1 MHGPATAAA
10 TRPTLASMRPTLRA
24 LAASQGGV
32 FTRRQAKLDGCSER
46 EIKTRTGPRGDWV
59 VVRRGVYAERFV
71 WESADD
77 VGRYEL
83 EGEGGRSGDRGHL
96 RLQPHVGG
104 DPAGACPPD
113 PRWHELVHVTRPDVL
128 GGRVEGGVK
137 HHKGWRDAD
146 VVMLDDLPVTSLAR
160 TAVDVAREL
169 GFEDGVV
176 AADAALRLGATQHEI
191 GAVLQRMESW
201 PFVTRAR
208 AAADVADGG
217 AETIGE
223 TLTRLL
229 VLELGIGRPETQFEV
244 WSEGRHAFVDLKLRR
259 HFIEFDGKI
268 KYLGREQ
275 RWRPRPAGPRRGRL
289 VGEAAGGLAEAVRRW
304 PRHVPGHLVGAD
316 AGAARG
322 RPSGGS
328 SRSS

>member
-1 MHGPATAAA
+1 
-10 TRPTLASMRPTLRA
+10 MRPTLRA
-24 LAASQGGV
+24 LAAIQGGV

-46 EIKTRTGPRGDWV
+46 EIKTRTGPHGDWV
-59 VVRRGVYAERFV
+59 TVRRGVYAERVV
-71 WESADD
+71 WEGTDD

-83 EGEGGRSGDRGHL
+83 EVRA
-96 RLQPHVGG
+96 VGLVTE
-104 DPAGACPPD
+104 DTYVYSHTSAATLWNMPTR
-113 PRWHELVHVTRPDVL
+113 PRWYELVHVTRPDVL

-137 HHKGWRDAD
+137 HHKGWWGDD
-146 VVMLDDLPVTSLAR
+146 VVMLDELPVTSLAR
-160 TAVDVAREL
+160 TAMDVAREL

-191 GAVLQRMESW
+191 GAVLQRMGSW
-201 PFVTRAR
+201 PHVTRAR
-208 AAADVADGG
+208 AAADAADGG

-268 KYLGREQ
+268 KYLGRERGGVRDGQDPDEVLWSEKRREDWLRRYDGGHGMSRVIWSELMPAQ
-275 RWRPRPAGPRRGRL
+275 REATKRRILR
-289 VGEAAGGLAEAVRRW
+289 EFMTSQQRFGGL
-304 PRHVPGHLVGAD
+304 
-316 AGAARG
+316 G
-322 RPSGGS
+322 R
-328 SRSS
+328 